1 MIRRRRGLD
10 PVTSQTIIALILRL
24 RDIYGVTGAVGDA
37 PVTGRFCVGKFSFRY
52 GDESSVAEQSQARGR
67 ESDGSESSTRFAVLR
82 DGKVFFEGT
91 PEELEAVKD
100 PYLKRFL
107 V

>member
-1 MIRRRRGLD
+1 
-10 PVTSQTIIALILRL
+10 
-24 RDIYGVTGAVGDA
+24 
-37 PVTGRFCVGKFSFRY
+37 
-52 GDESSVAEQSQARGR
+52 
-67 ESDGSESSTRFAVLR
+67 VLR

>member
-1 MIRRRRGLD
+1 
-10 PVTSQTIIALILRL
+10 VTALLATHRL
-24 RDIYGVTGAVGDA
+24 QDGFALANFHFDTATNRVL
-37 PVTGRFCVGKFSFRY
+37 PNSHKP
-52 GDESSVAEQSQARGR
+52 RGR
-67 ESDGSESSTRFAVLR
+67 GTDEESSTRFAVLR

-91 PEELEAVKD
+91 PEELETAKD